1 MNRAD
6 YTHNVLDPLMPKSN
20 HATAHKAVECG
31 KATFYQ
37 GSALLSKKVLL
48 CQRINQDIWKNPF
61 WVGFLSLFLCLSLS
75 LSFSVL
81 SVSASPSLWLSL
93 CLSICLSLSLLL
105 LYFHLLLKILKYVLY
120 AALLHFGMCKDV

>member
-75 LSFSVL
+75 LSLFLFCLFLPLLL
-81 SVSASPSLWLSL
+81 SVCLCV
-93 CLSICLSLSLLL
+93 CLSVCLSLSLATL
-105 LYFHLLLKILKYVLY
+105 FPFITENIKICSICSSFTFWHV
-120 AALLHFGMCKDV
+120 